1 MVLRDCM
8 AFFFFGLLEMGFYC
22 VVLAGLEFPLQLK
35 FTYSELLLSLPGA
48 GLPGMCHPARPCT
61 AF

>member
-1 MVLRDCM
+1 M